1 MGAEAG
7 HRNAIPTLILMAAP
21 LTMYLR
27 AIAPYSAGCSCVAA
41 GGGWRRLAFCAI
53 QRQIT

>member
-7 HRNAIPTLILMAAP
+7 HRNAIPALILMAAP
-21 LTMYLR
+21 LTMYVR